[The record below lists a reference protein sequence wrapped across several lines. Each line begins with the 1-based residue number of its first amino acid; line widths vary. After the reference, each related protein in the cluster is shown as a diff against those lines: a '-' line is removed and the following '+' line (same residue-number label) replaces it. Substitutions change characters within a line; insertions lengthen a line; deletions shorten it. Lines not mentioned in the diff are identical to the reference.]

1 MLISR
6 VVLQSVH
13 MTTMIGKERK
23 SDFERKLQYADE
35 LIEKYGLEGA
45 IKVHCIRILISLGIV
60 LIVGCVISIII
71 SVILVEILGAVC
83 I

>member
-1 MLISR
+1 MA
-6 VVLQSVH
+6 
-13 MTTMIGKERK
+13 ERQ

-45 IKVHCIRILISLGIV
+45 IKVHCIRLLISLGVVLTVGSAIV
-60 LIVGCVISIII
+60 III
-71 SVILVEILGAVC
+71 CMILEWIAGIVC